1 MKKDHTPFNCI
12 IFDINRRKFEP
23 YDVMPYFLREWD
35 EIKKTKRK
43 YSEDKYRG
51 KPENMAELKEWLKG
65 KSQYMFW
72 SRCEYEIIVAGWP
85 CTDTTR
91 KIDIHDQILMNLDL
105 VVDVFAHNIEFK
117 SCPRKIT
124 KDEA

>member
-1 MKKDHTPFNCI
+1 MDKKHTPFNCI
-12 IFDINRRKFEP
+12 IFDINRKEFEP

-35 EIKKTKRK
+35 EIKKTKKK

-51 KPENMAELKEWLKG
+51 KPANMAELKEWLAS

-85 CTDTTR
+85 CTDVTR
-91 KIDIHDQILMNLDL
+91 KIDIHDQIKMNLDL
-105 VVDVFAHNIEFK
+105 IVRIFAENINFK
-117 SCPRKIT
+117 S
-124 KDEA
+124 